1 MLRQWET
8 MDRPAD
14 RVPFV
19 RSITP
24 GRDGIPEADRF
35 PLNLPLVRN
44 FRGLDLHPAVTFLVG
59 ENGSGKSTFLEAV
72 AVRMGFP
79 ETGGP
84 LSKDSFVR
92 DLDGGLHDYLALRG
106 SHRRPS
112 DGFFLRA
119 EAFFGFATELDERIL
134 DEPWVLDAYGARSL
148 NERSHGE
155 AFLQLIQERFRWESL
170 FVLDE
175 PEAAL
180 SPQRQLVL
188 LKEMDI
194 LVRGGCQFLV
204 ATHSPILMAYPDA
217 WIYSLDGG
225 RFERVAWEDT
235 DHVRTTR
242 AFLSRPEAF
251 LRHLG
256 E

>member
-1 MLRQWET
+1 M
-8 MDRPAD
+8 
-14 RVPFV
+14 
-19 RSITP
+19 
-24 GRDGIPEADRF
+24 G
-35 PLNLPLVRN
+35 LPL
-44 FRGLDLHPAVTFLVG
+44 FQGLTSVPLHPAVTFFVG

-72 AVRMGFP
+72 AVRAGFP

-84 LSKDSFVR
+84 LSKESFVR
-92 DLDGGLHDYLALRG
+92 EPDGGLHDYLRLWNT
-106 SHRRPS
+106 HRRPA

-119 EAFFGFATELDERIL
+119 EAFFGLATQLDEASV
-134 DEPWVLDAYGARSL
+134 DQPWVLDAYGAQSL

-188 LKEMDI
+188 LKEIDV
-194 LVRGGCQFLV
+194 LVRGGCQFLI

-217 WIYSLDGG
+217 WIYGLDGG
-225 RFERVAWEDT
+225 RFERVEWEDT
-235 DHVRTTR
+235 EHVRTTR

-251 LRHLG
+251 LRLLG

>member
-1 MLRQWET
+1 M
-8 MDRPAD
+8 RPRPED
-14 RVPFV
+14 RVPFFRRV
-19 RSITP
+19 EP
-24 GRDGIPEADRF
+24 HPDGIPASGAF
-35 PLNLPLVRN
+35 PLGLPLVQG
-44 FRGLDLHPAVTFLVG
+44 FRGFDLHPAVTFLVG
-59 ENGSGKSTFLEAV
+59 ENGSGKSTFLEAI
-72 AVRMGFP
+72 AVRAGFP

-84 LSKDSFVR
+84 LSRDSFVR
-92 DLDGGLHDYLALRG
+92 DLDGGLHDYLRLQR
-106 SHRRPS
+106 SHRTPA

-119 EAFFGFATELDERIL
+119 EAFFGLATDLDARSL
-134 DEPWVLDAYGARSL
+134 DEPWVLDAYGAKSL

-217 WIYSLDGG
+217 WIYALDAG
-225 RFERVAWEDT
+225 RFERTSWEDT

-242 AFLSRPEAF
+242 AFLDRPAAF
-251 LRHLG
+251 LRHL
-256 E
+256 EE